1 MTQGENPDGTPT
13 APDPADESQADPD
26 QDGGATA
33 TDDVAAPDNADLNAG
48 ALSQST
54 DPEP

>member
-1 MTQGENPDGTPT
+1 MTHGEEPDGTPT
-13 APDPADESQADPD
+13 APDPDADTQTDPD
-26 QDGGATA
+26 KDGGATA
-33 TDDVAAPDNADLNAG
+33 TDDVAAPSNADLNAG

>member
-13 APDPADESQADPD
+13 APDPDDDRQADPD
-26 QDGGATA
+26 KDGGATA
-33 TDDVAAPDNADLNAG
+33 TDDVAAAKNADLNAG